1 MKIWDAYFDVDPW
14 SCCMVM
20 FTKEYNKS
28 LNIEQI
34 FSNDDNLDQAEL
46 GLHRRWVRSMW
57 RAFCDIIYTGQHCKG
72 QWRE

>member
-1 MKIWDAYFDVDPW
+1 
-14 SCCMVM
+14 MVM

-57 RAFCDIIYTGQHCKG
+57 RALCDIIYTG
-72 QWRE
+72 